1 MFEPVSTSLAG
12 GISSLAVVGLLTS
25 PTVFAI
31 TSHLRSP
38 RPASINVYE
47 DSDGIATEKSV
58 ADFSTK
64 IPKILL
70 AGFVIGGLGTAVAL
84 AVLAVVSG
92 AEGFIE
98 NWLVVADW
106 SLILLQTAG
115 VVLINDSVKSFS
127 LGIYTFLS
135 SILLLALLLYQDG
148 LIAQETTQGASFGT
162 PIQFGLRCAQVAL
175 AVFVAFTS
183 VSLPRRPEVFHENVP
198 VDAMYTVSALSRYTF
213 AWVGHLLFLARK
225 KNRLEME
232 DLPAMDSRTRSRDL
246 SETWASSSHSRSRK
260 LWIEV
265 FLEHKWGFLQQWS
278 LTLVQSFCNVA
289 PQFATF
295 HLLKILELRSPGDA
309 VSSEAWIWVVALTI
323 ATIGASWIESWLY
336 WISWSELAIPIR
348 AQLSALIFQKSMR
361 RKDVKG
367 ASKAKKETPKGSG
380 MASASDDVPGDKP
393 ELDKDDSE
401 NKSKQSTVNLIGV
414 DTKRVSDFCFFN
426 NFLPGS
432 VFKLAISFGFL
443 LSIIGWKS
451 LLSGFLAMSLTI
463 PLNIFFSKRYSAAQD
478 RLMKIRDVKM
488 GVVTEA
494 LQAYHFFPLRHS
506 SHSALVSTHLKPFIS
521 IADIPS
527 CWISSPIALA
537 ATSLAVYASI
547 FGELTPSVA
556 FTAIGVF
563 ASLEM
568 TLSAIPELTTDLID
582 AYVSM
587 DRIEKYLHAPEIS
600 LNKSYGPN
608 IAFENASIAWSSDEE
623 KEVDDLRY
631 VLRNVDLSF
640 PEKELSVVSGK
651 TGTGKSLL
659 LAAILGEVDL
669 LAGKISVPQPPLTR
683 DRHDH
688 LANKDNWIIP
698 SAVAFVAQIP
708 WIENASI
715 KDNILFGLPHD
726 PDRYHRVI
734 EVCALQKDLEML
746 TDGESTEIGAN
757 GINLSGGQ
765 RWRVTFARALYS
777 RAGILVL
784 DDIFSAVDAHVGRFI
799 FEQGLTGELGV
810 GRTRILVTH
819 HVALCRPKTKY
830 IVELGDGTIAHAGL
844 VSELEG
850 NGTLQQIISHEESG
864 AGTQDID
871 DSTAVNSAESP
882 TGDVA
887 EAGDGEAMRKVES
900 KKVAKKFVQ
909 DETREQGRV
918 KTRIYLDYMTFSGGR
933 AWWVRLWTGNN
944 EKHSSMLHALTYSY
958 QDLSLSPSPSP
969 EVSSD
974 YSPFM
979 TVESSTSLH
988 YYLGIYVL
996 ISVGTVIFGTLRYWY
1011 IFTGSIRASKRLFGK
1026 LSFTILRTPLRW
1038 MDTVPLGR
1046 ILNRFTADFNVVDA
1060 RLSADIAFGANNA
1073 FRLLG
1078 IMAAGVF
1085 VSPYVIL
1092 LSLSLL
1098 AICVQIARLYL
1109 SGAREVKRLESSA
1122 KSPIFE
1128 QFGSALTGVGT
1139 IRAFDKTDVYIA
1151 RMFRKIDDHST
1162 SFWYLW
1168 AFNRWMG
1175 WRMSAVGGL
1184 FATFVAIITLL
1195 LGHIDAS
1202 LAGFALSFAL
1212 EYGSQVI
1219 WTIRHYTN
1227 LELDMNAAE
1236 RIIEYINLPT
1246 ESLAGADPPAAW
1258 PSEGR
1263 LEVSNL
1269 VVGYAPE
1276 LPPVLKGLSFSVARN
1291 ERIGVVG
1298 RTGAGKSSLTLALF
1312 RFLEASEGSIYID
1325 GLDISKIKLQALRSR
1340 LAIIPQDPV
1349 LFSGTV
1355 RSNLDA
1361 FDEHSDSELRDAL
1374 QRVHLISASNSE
1386 PLAASGTTSRPSRSR
1401 NQRQTSGLSP
1411 HQNQNPSPNQNANPF
1426 GSLLSPISEGGL
1438 NLSQGQRQLLC
1449 LARAIVSRPKIMVLD
1464 EATSAVDMATDAL
1477 IQHSIRAEFGDSTL
1491 LVIAHR
1497 LSTIAD
1503 FDKILVMGD
1512 GRVEEFGS
1520 PRELFANERG
1530 VFRAM
1535 VQQSGE
1541 RASCLPNHRMQQ
1553 AAAQRRGGE
1562 ESAGWTGLGSEDG
1575 EQREND
1581 GMRWLSLPR
1590 KGAPL
1595 KPWAP
1600 RADLQPTEPRDPLQ
1614 PLSQN
1619 DILGADVGAC
1629 KRATKSP
1636 EWPGVDSITNTS
1648 LGLGRIYGQEG
1659 NCSENR
1665 RTTRHLSA
1673 EDTPRIWN
1681 PGTRDSKAR
1690 LSKCPPFSD
1699 EPASKHESLLVEWR
1713 PDPEKLRQQN
1723 GDRHEHDD

>member
-1 MFEPVSTSLAG
+1 MREPVSTSLAA
-12 GISSLAVVGLLTS
+12 GISSLAVVALLTS
-25 PTVFAI
+25 PAVVTI
-31 TSHLRSP
+31 RSHLRSP
-38 RPASINVYE
+38 RPAAEKVYE
-47 DSDGIATEKSV
+47 DSDGVATDKSV
-58 ADFSTK
+58 ADYSAQ

-70 AGFVIGGLGTAVAL
+70 AGFAIGGLGTAVAL
-84 AVLAVVSG
+84 AVLTSVNG
-92 AEGFIE
+92 WEGFVE
-98 NWLVVADW
+98 NWLVVVEW
-106 SLILLQTAG
+106 SLILLQTAAII
-115 VVLINDSVKSFS
+115 LIKDSIKSFS
-127 LGIYTFLS
+127 LGIYTCLA

-148 LIAQETTQGASFGT
+148 LIAQGTTPGASFGT
-162 PIQFGLRCAQVAL
+162 PTQIGLRMAQLAL
-175 AVFVAFTS
+175 VVFVGFAS
-183 VSLPRRPEVFHENVP
+183 VSLPRRPEVFYDNVP
-198 VDAMYTVSALSRYTF
+198 VDGMYTVSILSRYTF
-213 AWVGHLLFLARK
+213 TWVEHLLFLSRK
-225 KNRLEME
+225 NNRLEME
-232 DLPAMDSRTRSRDL
+232 DLPKMDSRTRSKDL
-246 SETWASSSHSRSRK
+246 SETWAAGSHRRSRHRK

-265 FLEHKWGFLQQWS
+265 FLEHKWGFLTQWS
-278 LTLVQSFCNVA
+278 LTLVQAFGNFA
-289 PQFATF
+289 PQFVTF
-295 HLLKILELRSPGDA
+295 HLLKILERRTPGDA
-309 VSSEAWIWVVALTI
+309 VGSEAWIWVVVLTI

-336 WISWSELAIPIR
+336 WVSWSEIAIPIR
-348 AQLSALIFQKSMR
+348 AQLSALIFQKAMR

-367 ASKAKKETPKGSG
+367 ASKAKEKVPTGP
-380 MASASDDVPGDKP
+380 DVAHAPEDVAGDVP
-393 ELDKDDSE
+393 ELDEDDHE
-401 NKSKQSTVNLIGV
+401 NKGKQSTVNLIGV
-414 DTKRVSDFCFFN
+414 DTKRVSDFCSFN

-432 VFKLAISFGFL
+432 VFKLLVSFSFL

-463 PLNIFFSKRYSAAQD
+463 PLNIFFSRRYSAAQD
-478 RLMKIRDVKM
+478 RLMKVRDVKM

-494 LQAYHFFPLRHS
+494 LQGIRQIKF
-506 SHSALVSTHLKPFIS
+506 SALEQNWQEKIGKVRRKELEEQWNVYLSDTFLLF
-521 IADIPS
+521 
-527 CWISSPIALA
+527 CWITSPIALA

-563 ASLEM
+563 ASLEV
-568 TLSAIPELTTDLID
+568 TLSVIPELTTDLID

-587 DRIEKYLHAPEIS
+587 ERIEKYLGAPEIS
-600 LNKSYGPN
+600 PNKSHGPN
-608 IAFENASIAWSSDEE
+608 VAFENASIAWPSDEE
-623 KEVDDLRY
+623 KGVDESRY

-640 PEKELSVVSGK
+640 PEGELSVVSGK

-669 LAGKISVPQPPLTR
+669 LAGKIRVPQPPLAQ

-688 LANKDNWIIP
+688 SANRDNWIIP

-715 KDNILFGLPHD
+715 RDNILFGLPYD
-726 PDRYHRVI
+726 PCRYQRVI
-734 EVCALQKDLEML
+734 EVCALKKDLEML

-799 FEQGLTGELGV
+799 FEQGLTGELGA

-819 HVALCRPKTKY
+819 HVALCRSKTKY
-830 IVELGDGTIAHAGL
+830 LVELGDGTIAHAGL
-844 VSELEG
+844 VSELES
-850 NGTLQQIISHEESG
+850 NGALQQIISHEAVE
-864 AGTQDID
+864 AEIQDD
-871 DSTAVNSAESP
+871 EDTTAVNSAESSN
-882 TGDVA
+882 GDVA
-887 EAGDGEAMRKVES
+887 EASDGEALKKVES
-900 KKVAKKFVQ
+900 KKAVRKFVE

-918 KTRIYLDYMTFSGGR
+918 KTRIYLDYMTFSGGWWFWGLALVAFSLLQVLVTGR

-944 EKHSSMLHALTYSY
+944 EKHSSVLHALTYSY
-958 QDLSLSPSPSP
+958 QDLALSPSPSP
-969 EVSSD
+969 LPKISSPH
-974 YSPFM
+974 SPLV
-979 TVESSTSLH
+979 TLESSASLR

-996 ISVGTVIFGTLRYWY
+996 FSLGTVIVGTFRYWY
-1011 IFTGSIRASKRLFGK
+1011 IFTGSIRASKRLFDK

-1073 FRLLG
+1073 FRLIGVMIAG
-1078 IMAAGVF
+1078 IF

-1098 AICVQIARLYL
+1098 AICIQIARLYI

-1122 KSPIFE
+1122 KSPVFE

-1162 SFWYLW
+1162 SFWHLW

-1184 FATFVAIITLL
+1184 FASFVAIIILL

-1212 EYGSQVI
+1212 EYGSLVI

-1263 LEVSNL
+1263 LKVSNL
-1269 VVGYAPE
+1269 VAGYAPD
-1276 LPPVLKGLSFSVARN
+1276 LAPVLNGLTFSVARN

-1312 RFLEASEGSIYID
+1312 RFLEAREGSIFID

-1361 FDEHSDSELRDAL
+1361 FDEHSDRELRDAL
-1374 QRVHLISASNSE
+1374 QRVHLISEAELESASASE
-1386 PLAASGTTSRPSRSR
+1386 SESESESLNASG
-1401 NQRQTSGLSP
+1401 
-1411 HQNQNPSPNQNANPF
+1411 PSPSPSLNATNPF
-1426 GSLLSPISEGGL
+1426 TSLRSPISEGGL

-1464 EATSAVDMATDAL
+1464 EATSAVDMATDTL
-1477 IQHSIRAEFGDSTL
+1477 IQRSIRAEFGDSTL

-1512 GRVEEFGS
+1512 GRVEQFGS
-1520 PRELFANERG
+1520 PRELYADEDG
-1530 VFRAM
+1530 VFRGM
-1535 VQQSGE
+1535 VEESGE
-1541 RASCLPNHRMQQ
+1541 RARLEGMIR
-1553 AAAQRRGGE
+1553 AGG
-1562 ESAGWTGLGSEDG
+1562 
-1575 EQREND
+1575 R
-1581 GMRWLSLPR
+1581 
-1590 KGAPL
+1590 
-1595 KPWAP
+1595 
-1600 RADLQPTEPRDPLQ
+1600 
-1614 PLSQN
+1614 
-1619 DILGADVGAC
+1619 
-1629 KRATKSP
+1629 
-1636 EWPGVDSITNTS
+1636 
-1648 LGLGRIYGQEG
+1648 
-1659 NCSENR
+1659 
-1665 RTTRHLSA
+1665 
-1673 EDTPRIWN
+1673 
-1681 PGTRDSKAR
+1681 
-1690 LSKCPPFSD
+1690 
-1699 EPASKHESLLVEWR
+1699 
-1713 PDPEKLRQQN
+1713 
-1723 GDRHEHDD
+1723 